1 MRTLPIALIA
11 ALALTTAACAD
22 TLPSTPPQPAT
33 AELSELDQ
41 AAAKLQEWLDQ
52 LRSVRL
58 ELSATTNVNAESE
71 GNMARISA
79 TAMITADQFYF
90 SAYLRNRE
98 APDEPGAHFET
109 LAAGDAAYSRWY
121 DIDGWLRNPLTNQQ
135 RLTLGVIAPNRI
147 ASANWSELENVSVA
161 RADEDGRPVWL
172 IEYNADRID
181 LARFPDLAPTFTT
194 AAIGIPST
202 AASRDPLSAAVRL
215 WIDRESGALL
225 RTEITQR
232 INTYGSGQNFAIAST
247 ITLAAWNS
255 PLDIPTPEPVLDEA
269 EYLALLDSSRASSS
283 LNANTAQILHRTRNE
298 WFTDGREAVAR
309 LRAAIT
315 LNDAERQVASDKTI
329 TAGEEALPL
338 SILELPASD
347 FASSWS
353 GSSGGSNSNRL
364 TTLGLSL
371 SREATRAHQDLL
383 IAFLQTHL
391 NDLLESPPIIERV
404 FYFDLSACFDP
415 DTGQLFGGEINAA
428 ALTSAGQLE
437 IQSTIK
443 IGPAS
448 PFARCRY
455 DGDEY

>member
-11 ALALTTAACAD
+11 ALALTIAACAD
-22 TLPSTPPQPAT
+22 TLPDAPPQPAYS
-33 AELSELDQ
+33 ELSELDQ

-58 ELSATTNVNAESE
+58 ELSATTNINAESE
-71 GNMARISA
+71 DNMARISA
-79 TAMITADQFYF
+79 AALITADQFYF
-90 SAYLRNRE
+90 SAYLQNRD

-109 LAAGDAAYSRWY
+109 LAADGGAYSRWY
-121 DIDGWLRNPLTNQQ
+121 DVNGWLRNPLTDQQ
-135 RLTLGVIAPNRI
+135 RRTLGVIAPPQI
-147 ASANWSELENVSVA
+147 ASGDWSELENVSVA
-161 RADEDGRPVWL
+161 RADEAGRPVWL
-172 IEYNADRID
+172 VEYNADRID
-181 LARFPDLAPTFTT
+181 LARFPDLVPAFTT
-194 AAIGIPST
+194 VTTGIPT
-202 AASRDPLSAAVRL
+202 AAAGRDPLSAAVRL

-232 INTYGSGQNFAIAST
+232 LNTYGSGQDFAIAST

-255 PLDIPTPEPVLDEA
+255 PLDIPAPEPVLAEA
-269 EYLALLDSSRASSS
+269 EYLALLDSSQSTRS
-283 LNANTAQILHRTRNE
+283 LSANTAQILHRTRNE

-315 LNDAERQVASDKTI
+315 LSNAERQVASDKTI
-329 TAGEEALPL
+329 TTGEEALPL

-353 GSSGGSNSNRL
+353 SSSGSSNTNRL

-371 SREATRAHQDLL
+371 SRAAIRIHQELL
-383 IAFLQTHL
+383 IAHLQAHL
-391 NDLLESPPIIERV
+391 DDLLESPPTVERV
-404 FYFDLSACFDP
+404 FYFDLSACFNP
-415 DTGQLFGGEINAA
+415 DTGQLFGGEIVVA

-437 IQSTIK
+437 IESTIK

-448 PFARCRY
+448 PYASCRY
-455 DGDEY
+455 DPDEY